1 MLPMQFSLFNTG
13 FPKVTLAFVVI
24 VLIVLLNVW
33 LNYFVIEKNKRTVAN
48 LTEVIN
54 PFIET
59 LEEFNLVV
67 IESKMY
73 ATNWV
78 YLQNSIDDK
87 KSFYALMN
95 THYPDLK
102 KRLDGFL
109 LKLNKKADRDSMQI
123 VFREF
128 DALIST
134 EKEVMKTLVFFD
146 DYENPQK
153 KFKCEEI
160 IEAEVLP
167 RTQDIMSK
175 LNRIIEKSR
184 KEAKMLKN
192 ETEITS
198 KRMMG
203 IMLIASIALFVF
215 VFFAVSFI
223 SGAIRKP
230 VLAMKEVIRKLGKGE
245 LPEET
250 VIAKDK
256 NVVSEMAGNVNAL
269 SESFSKTS
277 KFANEIG
284 KGNLTVPYEKLGEND
299 MLGNALINMRDSLRA
314 YSENMEQKVNERTQE
329 VLEKSAKLELAYR
342 EIRDSITYA
351 KRIQESILPS
361 QEIISKVFS
370 NSFIFYRPKDI
381 VCGDFYWFTQ
391 KGDEVILAAIDCT
404 GHGVPGALMTVIGNS
419 LLNQIVSTSG
429 STDPAII
436 LNQLDKKLY
445 ETFQQHGNVGTN
457 DGMDA
462 ALFRYKISK
471 KEITFAGAK
480 RPLYMFKNGEL
491 IEVKGNKSPIGS
503 YGHDYDKLFTSHKIT
518 VNTNDTVYLFSD
530 GVQDQFG
537 GEGGKK
543 FMIKRFR
550 ELLEEIQPL
559 SMPEQAKRI
568 NHEIDLW
575 QGRYEQTDDMLLI
588 GVRF

>member
-1 MLPMQFSLFNTG
+1 MRFSFFNTG

-24 VLIVLLNVW
+24 ILIVLLNVW
-33 LNYFVIEKNKRTVAN
+33 LNFVVIEKNKKTVTN

-54 PFIET
+54 PFIQS

-67 IESKMY
+67 TESKMY

-78 YLQNSIDDK
+78 YLQNSVDDK
-87 KSFYALMN
+87 KSFYGLMN
-95 THYPDLK
+95 KHYPDLR

-109 LKLNKKADRDSMQI
+109 LKLNKQADRDSMQI
-123 VFREF
+123 VFKEF
-128 DALIST
+128 DDLIGV

-146 DYENPQK
+146 DYENPEK

-160 IEAEVLP
+160 IEADVLP
-167 RTQDIMSK
+167 RTQNIMNK
-175 LNRIIEKSR
+175 LNKIMARNR
-184 KEAKMLKN
+184 KEAQILKT
-192 ETEITS
+192 ETETTS
-198 KRMMG
+198 KRMMT
-203 IMLIASIALFVF
+203 IILISSIALFVF

-230 VLAMKEVIRKLGKGE
+230 VLAMKEVIGKLGKGE

-250 VIAKDK
+250 VTATDK
-256 NVVSEMAGNVNAL
+256 NVVSEMATSVNTL
-269 SESFSKTS
+269 SESFTKTS

-284 KGNLTVPYEKLGEND
+284 KGNLAAPYEKLSEND
-299 MLGNALINMRDSLRA
+299 MLGNALINMRDSLRD
-314 YSENMEQKVNERTQE
+314 YSEDMERKVYERTQE
-329 VLEKSAKLELAYR
+329 VIEKSGKLELAYR

-419 LLNQIVSTSG
+419 LLNQIVSTSS
-429 STDPAII
+429 STDPAVI
-436 LNQLDKKLY
+436 LGQLDKKLY

-462 ALFRYKISK
+462 ALFRYKINK
-471 KEITFAGAK
+471 REITFAGAK

-503 YGHDYDKLFTSHKIT
+503 YGHDLDKLFTSHKIT
-518 VNTNDTVYLFSD
+518 VNTNDTIYLFSD

-559 SMPEQAKRI
+559 SMTEQAKRI
-568 NHEIDLW
+568 NQEMDKW
-575 QGRYEQTDDMLLI
+575 QGKFEQTDDMLLI

>member
-1 MLPMQFSLFNTG
+1 MKFSFFNTG
-13 FPKVTLAFVVI
+13 FPKVTFAFVVI
-24 VLIVLLNVW
+24 ILIVLANVG
-33 LNYFVIEKNKRTVAN
+33 LNYYLIEKNKKTVTN
-48 LTEVIN
+48 LTDVIS
-54 PFIET
+54 PYVET

-67 IESKMY
+67 TESKMY

-78 YLQNSIDDK
+78 YLQNSVDDK
-87 KSFYALMN
+87 KSFHNLMN
-95 THYPDLK
+95 KHYPDLK
-102 KRLDGFL
+102 KRLEGFMVR
-109 LKLNKKADRDSMQI
+109 LNKQADKDSLNS
-123 VFREF
+123 VFKQF
-128 DALIST
+128 DELINV

-160 IEAEVLP
+160 IEGEVLP
-167 RTQDIMSK
+167 RTQAIMAT
-175 LNRIIEKSR
+175 LNKIMERNR
-184 KEAKMLKN
+184 KEAKILKA
-192 ETEITS
+192 ETES
-198 KRMMG
+198 SQQRMMT
-203 IMLIASIALFVF
+203 IMLIASVGLFVF
-215 VFFAVSFI
+215 ILFSVSFI

-230 VLAMKEVIRKLGKGE
+230 VLKMKDVIQKLGRGE
-245 LPEET
+245 LPDEKI
-250 VIAKDK
+250 VANDK
-256 NVVSEMAGNVNAL
+256 NVVSEMATSVNAL

-277 KFANEIG
+277 MFANEIG
-284 KGNLTVPYEKLGEND
+284 KGNLTVPYQKLSEND
-299 MLGNALINMRDSLRA
+299 MLGNALINMRDSLHA
-314 YSENMEQKVNERTQE
+314 YSEDMEQKVFERTQE
-329 VLEKSAKLELAYR
+329 VIEKSSKLELAYR
-342 EIRDSITYA
+342 EIKDSITYA

-361 QEIISKVFS
+361 EELITKVFS

-381 VCGDFYWFTQ
+381 VCGDFYWFAQ

-419 LLNQIVSTSG
+419 LLNQIVASST
-429 STDPAII
+429 STDPAVI
-436 LNQLDKKLY
+436 LKQLDKKLM
-445 ETFQQHGNVGTN
+445 ETFQQHGHASGTN

-462 ALFRYKISK
+462 AIFRYKIGK
-471 KEITFAGAK
+471 KELTFAGAK

-503 YGHDYDKLFTSHKIT
+503 FGHEFDKLFTSHKLT

-559 SMPEQAKRI
+559 SMVEQAKRV
-568 NHEIDLW
+568 NKEMDEW
-575 QGRYEQTDDMLLI
+575 QGQYEQTDDMLLI

>member
-1 MLPMQFSLFNTG
+1 MKFSFFNTG
-13 FPKVTLAFVVI
+13 FPKVTFAFIVI
-24 VLIVLLNVW
+24 VLIVLANVAV
-33 LNYFVIEKNKRTVAN
+33 NYVIIEKNKKTVTN
-48 LTEVIN
+48 LTDVIS
-54 PFIET
+54 PYIET

-67 IESKMY
+67 TESKMY

-78 YLQNSIDDK
+78 YLQNSVDDK
-87 KSFYALMN
+87 KSFYGLMN

-102 KRLDGFL
+102 KRLNAFL
-109 LKLNKKADRDSMQI
+109 LRLNNQEDKDELTA
-123 VFREF
+123 VFKEF
-128 DALIST
+128 DELINV

-146 DYENPQK
+146 DYENPEK

-160 IEAEVLP
+160 IESEVLP
-167 RTQDIMSK
+167 RTQIIMAKLNKIMSR
-175 LNRIIEKSR
+175 NR
-184 KEAKMLKN
+184 KEAKILKA
-192 ETEITS
+192 ETES
-198 KRMMG
+198 SLKRMMT
-203 IMLIASIALFVF
+203 IMLIASVGLFVF
-215 VFFAVSFI
+215 ILFSVSFI

-230 VLAMKEVIRKLGKGE
+230 VLKMKEVIQRLGKGE
-245 LPEET
+245 LPDEKI
-250 VIAKDK
+250 VANDK
-256 NVVSEMAGNVNAL
+256 NVVSEMATSVNAL

-277 KFANEIG
+277 MFANEIG
-284 KGNLTVPYEKLGEND
+284 KGNLTVPYEKLSEND
-299 MLGNALINMRDSLRA
+299 VLGNALINMRDSLFA
-314 YSENMEQKVNERTQE
+314 YSEDMELKVFERTQE
-329 VLEKSAKLELAYR
+329 VFEKSSKLELAYR

-361 QEIISKVFS
+361 EEIISKVFT

-381 VCGDFYWFTQ
+381 VCGDFYWFAQ

-419 LLNQIVSTSG
+419 LLNQIVSTSN
-429 STDPAII
+429 STDPAVI
-436 LNQLDKKLY
+436 LNQLDKKLM
-445 ETFQQHGNVGTN
+445 ETFQQHGHASNTN

-462 ALFRYKISK
+462 AIFRYRINK

-480 RPLYMFKNGEL
+480 RPLYIFKNGEL

-503 YGHDYDKLFTSHKIT
+503 FGHDLDKLFTSHKLT
-518 VNTNDTVYLFSD
+518 VNKNDTVYLFSD

-559 SMPEQAKRI
+559 SMPEQAMKV
-568 NHEIDLW
+568 NQEMDKW
-575 QGRYEQTDDMLLI
+575 QGKFEQTDDMLLI